1 MKQVIINVGNDA
13 YTVISFG
20 DNLKPLSDEWE
31 ASIMLTAAI
40 DRMIKSGNSKE
51 LIAKIVDIAYES
63 RT

>member
-13 YTVISFG
+13 YTVISLG

-31 ASIMLTAAI
+31 ASIMLTAAM
-40 DRMIKSGNSKE
+40 DRMLESGYSKE

-63 RT
+63 RL